1 MPTNAGGSVILVV
14 AYGLSPQSVYTFPI
28 FFFLT
33 SYAIP
38 LAIICILYV
47 LMLMRLW
54 KGVNPGGQPP
64 SAESR
69 RGKKRVTR
77 MVVVVVAIF
86 AFCWFPIQRCRG
98 TTNKPC
104 TAHACCRSL
113 LVVSEINFKEGPFCV
128 PTHNA
133 LQRRNDKCDM
143 SPQIVI
149 CVTQTISYNDSNE
162 SNCGL

>member
-1 MPTNAGGSVILVV
+1 MLCTRWTVYKFLLPFLTRFDILNKFC
-14 AYGLSPQSVYTFPI
+14 ANFRRPAISLHGYTYRRYYIIRALPYRIIISLLFLYILPLLRTYITTIDCVFRTFQI

-86 AFCWFPIQRCRG
+86 AFCWFPIQVR
-98 TTNKPC
+98 TTIYYNIIC
-104 TAHACCRSL
+104 TF
-113 LVVSEINFKEGPFCV
+113 I
-128 PTHNA
+128 
-133 LQRRNDKCDM
+133 
-143 SPQIVI
+143 
-149 CVTQTISYNDSNE
+149 
-162 SNCGL
+162 

>member
-1 MPTNAGGSVILVV
+1 MHAPAVKSHRNNNNMRIKHIC
-14 AYGLSPQSVYTFPI
+14 QMFQI

-86 AFCWFPIQRCRG
+86 AFCWFPIQ
-98 TTNKPC
+98 
-104 TAHACCRSL
+104 
-113 LVVSEINFKEGPFCV
+113 VSYGFNNYGIYHSIIIQFNSMDRPMKG
-128 PTHNA
+128 N
-133 LQRRNDKCDM
+133 
-143 SPQIVI
+143 
-149 CVTQTISYNDSNE
+149 
-162 SNCGL
+162 

>member
-1 MPTNAGGSVILVV
+1 MTLNM
-14 AYGLSPQSVYTFPI
+14 YTFVLQI

-86 AFCWFPIQRCRG
+86 AFCWFPIQ
-98 TTNKPC
+98 
-104 TAHACCRSL
+104 
-113 LVVSEINFKEGPFCV
+113 VSGNHFFI
-128 PTHNA
+128 
-133 LQRRNDKCDM
+133 
-143 SPQIVI
+143 IVI
-149 CVTQTISYNDSNE
+149 IAIVKNTHTQNKFACSALRLFRFVVVGNKK
-162 SNCGL
+162 C